1 MNVWSDQAEVGNAA
15 ISVFKILY
23 GGSINE
29 TLTKLRYGKYL
40 DMACKGIVTP
50 EKLPPSERTS
60 YSHGLHTHYQVL
72 DWSLLGDD
80 FELSALDWGWKKD
93 NDILVP
99 IMTDISIAPESLT
112 KIIRCKCKVTT
123 KNPCGTMIC
132 SCRKHGIPCLSS
144 CGECRGVS

>member
-1 MNVWSDQAEVGNAA
+1 MKKSEVLKELSQIITNVWSDQAEVGNAA
-15 ISVFKILY
+15 ISVF
-23 GGSINE
+23 
-29 TLTKLRYGKYL
+29 
-40 DMACKGIVTP
+40 
-50 EKLPPSERTS
+50 SERTS
-60 YSHGLHTHYQVL
+60 YFHGLRTHYQAL

-123 KNPCGTMIC
+123 KNPCGTMTC
-132 SCRKHGIPCLSS
+132 SCRIHGIPCLSS
-144 CGECRGVS
+144 CGECRGVDCNNSQVRTFLNNIKCGLI